1 MDNKSIDINLY
12 DYPLTDE
19 RIAKYPLEDRAAS
32 KLLVYKGGEI
42 VQSRFGNVGEY
53 LPKGSMLVFNN
64 TRVVRARLIMHKA
77 SGARIEIFCLEPHAP
92 ADYER
97 AFAVRGA
104 AEWSCIVGNLK
115 KWKEGEIGID
125 FRYGDCDHRLSARI
139 VVRGSREHIV
149 RFEWSADMTFGQLLE
164 HLGRIPIPPYLNR
177 ESQEI
182 DNTRYQTVYS
192 RIEGSV
198 AAPTAGLHFTGELI
212 DQLRE
217 RGIETDEVTL
227 HVGAGTFLPV
237 KEEDATKHAMHT
249 EHFEVTLSRPNTDR
263 SWLWARRRCAR
274 SNRSQHW
281 HGAYAAA
288 VTPSRSGS

>member
-115 KWKEGEIGID
+115 KWKEGGG
-125 FRYGDCDHRLSARI
+125 RHRLPLRRLRPQA
-139 VVRGSREHIV
+139 
-149 RFEWSADMTFGQLLE
+149 FGQDRRARQQGTYRAFRMECRHDLRAAARTSRT
-164 HLGRIPIPPYLNR
+164 HPHTAVSQPR
-177 ESQEI
+177 ESGDRQHALP
-182 DNTRYQTVYS
+182 D
-192 RIEGSV
+192 RILAYRRVGRRTDGGSALYRRVDRPV
-198 AAPTAGLHFTGELI
+198 A
-212 DQLRE
+212 
-217 RGIETDEVTL
+217 
-227 HVGAGTFLPV
+227 GAR
-237 KEEDATKHAMHT
+237 H
-249 EHFEVTLSRPNTDR
+249 RDR
-263 SWLWARRRCAR
+263 
-274 SNRSQHW
+274 
-281 HGAYAAA
+281 
-288 VTPSRSGS
+288 

>member
-115 KWKEGEIGID
+115 KWKEGEVGID

-139 VVRGSREHIV
+139 VVRCTS
-149 RFEWSADMTFGQLLE
+149 
-164 HLGRIPIPPYLNR
+164 
-177 ESQEI
+177 
-182 DNTRYQTVYS
+182 
-192 RIEGSV
+192 
-198 AAPTAGLHFTGELI
+198 
-212 DQLRE
+212 
-217 RGIETDEVTL
+217 
-227 HVGAGTFLPV
+227 LP
-237 KEEDATKHAMHT
+237 
-249 EHFEVTLSRPNTDR
+249 S
-263 SWLWARRRCAR
+263 
-274 SNRSQHW
+274 
-281 HGAYAAA
+281 
-288 VTPSRSGS
+288 

>member
-115 KWKEGEIGID
+115 SGKRGRSASTSVTATATTG
-125 FRYGDCDHRLSARI
+125 FRP
-139 VVRGSREHIV
+139 GS
-149 RFEWSADMTFGQLLE
+149 S
-164 HLGRIPIPPYLNR
+164 
-177 ESQEI
+177 
-182 DNTRYQTVYS
+182 
-192 RIEGSV
+192 
-198 AAPTAGLHFTGELI
+198 
-212 DQLRE
+212 
-217 RGIETDEVTL
+217 
-227 HVGAGTFLPV
+227 
-237 KEEDATKHAMHT
+237 
-249 EHFEVTLSRPNTDR
+249 
-263 SWLWARRRCAR
+263 C
-274 SNRSQHW
+274 
-281 HGAYAAA
+281 AAA
-288 VTPSRSGS
+288 GNISCVSNGVPT